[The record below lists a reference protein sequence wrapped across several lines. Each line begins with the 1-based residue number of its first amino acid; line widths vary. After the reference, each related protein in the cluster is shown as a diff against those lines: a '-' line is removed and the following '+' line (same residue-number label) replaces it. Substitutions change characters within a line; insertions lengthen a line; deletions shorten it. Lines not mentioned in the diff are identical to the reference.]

1 MTSNVEI
8 PEWKLRLAQ
17 QYFKKGKNESTST
30 QGIPIPAASR
40 KALESSEEDN
50 EEFESFAVSPSKRT
64 IEVKEFISTSLCLI
78 RLTRNSRNSSTTM
91 ICRRRSTLLLFSLPY
106 L

>member
-1 MTSNVEI
+1 MSSNVEI

-17 QYFKKGKNESTST
+17 QYFKKGKNESTTST

-40 KALESSEEDN
+40 KALDSSEEDN

-64 IEVKEFISTSLCLI
+64 IEVEEFICTSLCLI
-78 RLTRNSRNSSTTM
+78 
-91 ICRRRSTLLLFSLPY
+91 
-106 L
+106 

>member
-17 QYFKKGKNESTST
+17 QYFNKGKNESTTST

-40 KALESSEEDN
+40 KALDSSEEDN
-50 EEFESFAVSPSKRT
+50 EEFESFAFSPSKRT
-64 IEVKEFISTSLCLI
+64 IEVEEFNSTSLCLI
-78 RLTRNSRNSSTTM
+78 RLTRNSRNSSTTT
-91 ICRRRSTLLLFSLPY
+91 ICLMR
-106 L
+106 

>member
-17 QYFKKGKNESTST
+17 QYFKKGKNESTTST

-40 KALESSEEDN
+40 KAFDSSEEDN
-50 EEFESFAVSPSKRT
+50 EEVESFAVSPSKRT
-64 IEVKEFISTSLCLI
+64 IEVEEFICTSLCLI
-78 RLTRNSRNSSTTM
+78 
-91 ICRRRSTLLLFSLPY
+91 
-106 L
+106 

>member
-17 QYFKKGKNESTST
+17 QYFKKGKNESTTST

-40 KALESSEEDN
+40 KALDSSEEDN
-50 EEFESFAVSPSKRT
+50 EEFESFAVSSPSKRT
-64 IEVKEFISTSLCLI
+64 IEVEEFICTSLCLI
-78 RLTRNSRNSSTTM
+78 
-91 ICRRRSTLLLFSLPY
+91 
-106 L
+106 